1 MKIQNLAQIWVCSPK
16 EVNDYG
22 QITNIYINLRSMWAN
37 VQRDYNETDI
47 AEYGQTINEVVKVR
61 TQTFPEIREFDH
73 LYLTEP
79 EIKETMEIDGESY
92 GNYGQGDYSVESVI
106 PSKIGVVAVK
116 NPTTITARIVTKG

>member
-1 MKIQNLAQIWVCSPK
+1 MKIQNLTQIWVCSPK
-16 EVNDYG
+16 EINDYG
-22 QITNIYINLRSMWAN
+22 QITNIYTNLRSLWAN

-61 TQTFPEIREFDH
+61 TQTLPAICEFDH
-73 LYLTEP
+73 LYLTKP
-79 EIKETMEIDGESY
+79 EIKETIEIDGGSH

>member
-1 MKIQNLAQIWVCSPK
+1 MKIQNLTQIWVCSPK

-47 AEYGQTINEVVKVR
+47 AEYGQTVNEVVKVR
-61 TQTFPEIREFDH
+61 TQTLPTIREFDH
-73 LYLTEP
+73 LYLTKP

-116 NPTTITARIVTKG
+116 NPTTITARIVMKG